1 MEHIT
6 LFRRKDQKGNIR
18 LRFRLQ
24 DTERGVDAAHPKGI
38 DLYHKSDIFVD
49 VEREWSRLNPDGT
62 IKDGV
67 PAKYKQMVGPKSNE
81 ILAEIE
87 VIKRVYAT
95 IKEANLIVDSK
106 QFHKMIEDEKHP
118 ERAERSEDET
128 LLGRFRQ
135 FYEQYKDNSPLVFR
149 DYKVIDGKLE
159 RYLKIT
165 KREVMLPKEF
175 SVRDLED
182 FHRFMVDEYK
192 YVTKPE
198 YRQLYEC
205 MTSRNIPKQ
214 PRSQNTVATEIKKL
228 RTFFKWYAAQHDDYG
243 KTPFERMSDTRRKEL
258 TNEDYAAA
266 VCLTKDEFLKVL
278 NMDVPPTLQETK
290 DVFLLQCNFGARIE
304 DFRKR
309 SMEDVMVDANGIP
322 YLRYL
327 PHKTLK
333 KSKDDIETPILR
345 YSLDIIK
352 KYRFNFPILKYITGH
367 NGYNHRIKE
376 LLKYCGIDRGC
387 KVYNADN
394 EANDVVPLWERASS
408 KLCRKTFVDMMVKA
422 QIDEYAA
429 GLHKRGSEAVKHYT
443 NMTLQDRFKLM
454 CFAFDQPIYAVDKN
468 LNVVEVERNT
478 VEELQRKAE
487 ALRAKIAE
495 RTATMPTAPETM
507 DDFKAWSQA
516 MAEVNAYN
524 QQLNEINARII
535 EELKQHG

>member
-6 LFRRKDQKGNIR
+6 IFRRKDQKGKIR

-38 DLYHKSDIFVD
+38 DLYHKSDIIADVD
-49 VEREWSRLNPDGT
+49 MELSRLNPDGT

-67 PAKYKQMVGPKSNE
+67 SAKYKQIVEPKSMLV
-81 ILAEIE
+81 LAEIE
-87 VIKRVYAT
+87 AIKKVYAVIK
-95 IKEANLIVDSK
+95 ESNLIVDSK

-118 ERAERSEDET
+118 NRKERSEDET
-128 LLGRFRQ
+128 LLGQFRQ
-135 FYEQYKDNSPLVFR
+135 FYAQYKDSSPLVFR
-149 DYKVIDGKLE
+149 DYKVLDGKLE
-159 RYLKIT
+159 RYLTIT
-165 KREVMLPKEF
+165 KCTAMLPKEF
-175 SVRDLED
+175 SIRDLEA
-182 FHRFMVDEYK
+182 FHGFMVDEYK
-192 YVTKPE
+192 YVTNPKC
-198 YRQLYEC
+198 RQLYDG
-205 MTSRNIPKQ
+205 MMSRNVPKK
-214 PRSQNTVATEIKKL
+214 PRSQNTVANEIKKL

-243 KTPFERMSDTRRKEL
+243 KTPFERLSDAKRKEL
-258 TNEDYAAA
+258 TSEDYDDA

-278 NMDVPPTLQETK
+278 NTDVPPSLQETK

-309 SMEDVMVDANGIP
+309 SMDDVMVDASGIP

-367 NGYNHRIKE
+367 NGYNHKIKE
-376 LLKYCGIDRGC
+376 LLKLCGIDRGC
-387 KVYNADN
+387 KVYNAED
-394 EANDVVPLWERASS
+394 EKNDIVPLWERASS
-408 KLCRKTFVDMMVKA
+408 KLCRKTFVDMMNKA

-429 GLHKRGSEAVKHYT
+429 GLHKKGSEVVKRYT

-454 CFAFDQPIYAVDKN
+454 CFAFSQPIYAVDRN
-468 LNVVEVERNT
+468 LNIVEVERDT
-478 VEELQRKAE
+478 VDELQRKADE
-487 ALRAKIAE
+487 LKALIAE
-495 RTATMPTAPETM
+495 LTATMPSAPETVE
-507 DDFKAWSQA
+507 DFKVWSKV
-516 MAEVNAYN
+516 MAYN

-535 EELKQHG
+535 EELKK